1 MLIAV
6 GSKNP
11 AKIKAAKIVV
21 KKLFPGAKVLAVD
34 APSKVSSQPKSD
46 EEAIKGATNRAK
58 YAKIQTNADYAIGM
72 EGGVHKIGKKWF
84 ECGWIAIIDK
94 NGKWGIGSSGRYEV
108 SKKLAEKIYSGKELG
123 EVIDEITGREN
134 VRNFEGAMG
143 LITNG
148 HLPRSKAYS
157 HGILFAFAPFIS
169 DKKFWD

>member
-108 SKKLAEKIYSGKELG
+108 SKK
-123 EVIDEITGREN
+123 
-134 VRNFEGAMG
+134 F
-143 LITNG
+143 
-148 HLPRSKAYS
+148 LPRPNHA
-157 HGILFAFAPFIS
+157 LAPLGTRPRRVY
-169 DKKFWD
+169 DCVRPKHHR